1 MKIRCDQHSIRL
13 RLRKSEL
20 VQLRAEK
27 WLETS
32 VHFPAG
38 QVFAWELALLEHTP
52 DIEANFSEGRI
63 RVQVPEAQAL
73 NWMDTE
79 TVGMECFLPAGSG
92 PALHV
97 LIEKDFP
104 CKDRPDEDKSDFFTE
119 LAEDAPV
126 KC

>member
-32 VHFPAG
+32 VHFPGG
-38 QVFAWELALLEHTP
+38 QVFVWELALREHTP
-52 DIEANFSEGRI
+52 DIEAHFSEGRI

-79 TVGMECFLPAGSG
+79 TVAMECFLPTGGG
-92 PALHV
+92 PSLHI

>member
-20 VQLRAEK
+20 VQLRIEK

-32 VHFPAG
+32 VHFPDG
-38 QVFAWELALLEHTP
+38 QAFRWELALEEHVS
-52 DIEANFSEGRI
+52 DIDAHFSEGRI
-63 RVQVPEAQAL
+63 RVQVPERQAL
-73 NWMDTE
+73 DWIDTE
-79 TVGMECFLPAGSG
+79 IVGMERFVPIGSG
-92 PALHV
+92 HSLHI

-119 LAEDAPV
+119 LSEDAPV